1 MFFSSGAASL
11 RRLAVFLVWNIEID
25 LIDRI
30 DRIDSI
36 DTIDTIDIIGIYRWD
51 NEKLTGL

>member
-11 RRLAVFLVWNIEID
+11 RRLAVFLIWSIGID
-25 LIDRI
+25 LIG
-30 DRIDSI
+30 RIDSI
-36 DTIDTIDIIGIYRWD
+36 DTIDTIDSIGIYRWD